1 MQFWLLH
8 FYMKVNKLVKQA
20 TVKIQFILKVYI
32 FKSLV
37 AGSEEVICTFIVV
50 LYQQF
55 FGANLDAKLYW
66 VIDQWAGNGVDQ
78 CDKQVWRPW
87 PKSQG
92 TEWRK
97 WQKQGS

>member
-1 MQFWLLH
+1 
-8 FYMKVNKLVKQA
+8 MKVNKLVKQA

-55 FGANLDAKLYW
+55 FGANLDAKLY
-66 VIDQWAGNGVDQ
+66 
-78 CDKQVWRPW
+78 
-87 PKSQG
+87 
-92 TEWRK
+92 
-97 WQKQGS
+97 